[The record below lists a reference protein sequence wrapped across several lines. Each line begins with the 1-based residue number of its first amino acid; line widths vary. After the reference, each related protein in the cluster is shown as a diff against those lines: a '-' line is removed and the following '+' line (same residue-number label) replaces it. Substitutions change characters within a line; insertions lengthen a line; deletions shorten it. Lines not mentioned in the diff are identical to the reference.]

1 MVVFLLDS
9 HFSKYLFSVGGG
21 FCVHYITYVEVKD
34 QPGRVDF
41 LLPPYGF

>member
-9 HFSKYLFSVGGG
+9 HFSKYLLSVGGG
-21 FCVHYITYVEVKD
+21 FCVHYITHVEVKG